1 MVRAKA
7 FVGPRDAPSSC
18 TVAPLDCSLDTKRS
32 TFSTMEMRC
41 KPSVGWKDWHPYAIY
56 KYDLDMEAAM
66 ALSIKT
72 DEADRLAREL
82 SRLTGETMTD
92 AITRAMRER
101 LERLRAE
108 QEANS
113 DYVARMKAFV
123 RERADRYDR
132 RPVTKQEWDE
142 AVGDTPEDLGLSQ

>member
-1 MVRAKA
+1 
-7 FVGPRDAPSSC
+7 
-18 TVAPLDCSLDTKRS
+18 
-32 TFSTMEMRC
+32 
-41 KPSVGWKDWHPYAIY
+41 
-56 KYDLDMEAAM
+56 M

-72 DEADRLAREL
+72 EEADRLAREL

-108 QEANS
+108 QDAQR
-113 DYVARMKAFV
+113 DYVARMQAFV
-123 RERADRYDR
+123 RGRAGRYDR

-142 AVGDTPEDLGLSQ
+142 AVGDTDAELDVPQ